1 MVQTE
6 PMVADEPVTVVL
18 SQKGFLRTRQGHG
31 HDCTLLSYKVG
42 DAFDQA
48 VECRSVDDIS
58 FLTDTGRVY
67 TCKVSA
73 IPAMFVATVYLF
85 RLSLTLIKA

>member
-1 MVQTE
+1 MV
-6 PMVADEPVTVVL
+6 DEPVTVVL

-42 DAFDQA
+42 DGFERA
-48 VECRSVDDIS
+48 VECRTVDDIS
-58 FLTDTGRVY
+58 FVTEHGRVY

-73 IPAMFVATVYLF
+73 IPGG
-85 RLSLTLIKA
+85 